1 VATLWL
7 VPLLHTRWG
16 WTAAFALL
24 APGPAIG
31 IAAMLRLRSLPEAAR
46 LAGGR
51 G

>member
-7 VPLLHTRWG
+7 VPLLHTHWG
-16 WTAAFALL
+16 WAAAFAML

-31 IAAMLRLRSLPEAAR
+31 IAAMLRLRSLPEAKQ